1 MLSLLIFVRKEI
13 SLMGLY
19 RDYHIHMYYK
29 VRRFM
34 LVREPCRSH
43 ATATVPSNSQ
53 FRKEDYLLPPFPL
66 ISAREV
72 GSSNEV
78 NVCRA
83 VGAAGGPNDGWALR
97 VTNPQIPLIY
107 GGFAA
112 DSTVPH
118 SSV

>member
-53 FRKEDYLLPPFPL
+53 FRREDYLLPLSLSFQL
-66 ISAREV
+66 EKLVRRTKSTGV
-72 GSSNEV
+72 S
-78 NVCRA
+78 
-83 VGAAGGPNDGWALR
+83 AAGGPNDGWALR
-97 VTNPQIPLIY
+97 VTNPQIPLIC